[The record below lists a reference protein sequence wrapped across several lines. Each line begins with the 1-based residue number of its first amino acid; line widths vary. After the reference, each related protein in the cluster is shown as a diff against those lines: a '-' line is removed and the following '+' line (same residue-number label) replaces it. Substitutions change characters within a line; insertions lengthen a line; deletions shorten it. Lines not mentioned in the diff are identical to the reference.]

1 MAASHHEVHR
11 SWQGPSWGRALKTE
25 ASLEQVS
32 SSEAPASRHAD
43 MAQALSTEECPGSG
57 RLGVRLEDV
66 ARREIKAHAQPLRT
80 STFLHL
86 LLFGLLPHFR
96 TLRCPLP
103 PLSTSLRHSLPITHP
118 PWPTDFGRQD
128 TCRHVLD
135 LSRRLRLRKV
145 DSVALHDRIP
155 ENSQSAFSTR

>member
-43 MAQALSTEECPGSG
+43 MSLWAQALSTEEGPGSG

-66 ARREIKAHAQPLRT
+66 ARREVKADGMQ
-80 STFLHL
+80 S
-86 LLFGLLPHFR
+86 
-96 TLRCPLP
+96 
-103 PLSTSLRHSLPITHP
+103 HSP
-118 PWPTDFGRQD
+118 
-128 TCRHVLD
+128 
-135 LSRRLRLRKV
+135 
-145 DSVALHDRIP
+145 
-155 ENSQSAFSTR
+155 

>member
-66 ARREIKAHAQPLRT
+66 ARREVKAHAQPLRT

-86 LLFGLLPHFR
+86 LLFGLLPDFR

-103 PLSTSLRHSLPITHP
+103 PLSTSVLHLFASPFIPLPISP
-118 PWPTDFGRQD
+118 VRPILEDK
-128 TCRHVLD
+128 
-135 LSRRLRLRKV
+135 RRAATSL
-145 DSVALHDRIP
+145 
-155 ENSQSAFSTR
+155 T